1 MAVIDARSLRKTSLK
16 SLEGTTR
23 AQVVL
28 PFFDAHLDVH
38 SLLVI
43 LEDGRCVLTPDLP
56 QRVARKTLVYS
67 FAPRLDQS
75 LESVPVATIQP
86 LFHFDPWWL
95 LRDRDDIPQGVRD
108 AVVATNIAEEVKTV
122 YFDSALTHVV
132 GPGVL
137 LDLADR
143 GSG

>member
-23 AQVVL
+23 AQAVFPL
-28 PFFDAHLDVH
+28 FDSHLVVH

-43 LEDGRCVLTPDLP
+43 LEDGRCVLTPDSP
-56 QRVARKTLVYS
+56 QRVARKTLIYS
-67 FAPRLDQS
+67 FPPRLDRP

-86 LFHFDPWWL
+86 LLHFDPWWL
-95 LRDRDDIPQGVRD
+95 LRDRDDIPKGVRD
-108 AVVATNIAEEVKTV
+108 AVVATNMADKVRTV
-122 YFDSALTHVV
+122 YFDDALTHVV
-132 GPGVL
+132 GPRGL

-143 GSG
+143 